1 MIALIQRASHAHVSI
16 CDNINGE
23 IGKGLVVL
31 LGVEKDDDEAKAKRL
46 AQRVATYRVFE
57 DEQGKMNLDVGQ
69 VGGDLLVISQF
80 TLAADTKRGKRPS
93 FSGSAEPAL
102 GEKLYEYFCLQLREL
117 GFKVPTGV
125 FGADMQVTLTNDGPV
140 TFTLTT

>member
-1 MIALIQRASHAHVSI
+1 MIALVQRVSHAHVSI
-16 CDNINGE
+16 DGNINGK
-23 IGKGLVVL
+23 IDKGLMVL
-31 LGVEKDDDEAKAKRL
+31 LGVEKGDDQVKAKRL
-46 AQRVATYRVFE
+46 AQKVATYRMFE
-57 DEQGKMNLDVGQ
+57 DEQGKMNLDVAQ

-93 FSGSAEPAL
+93 FSGSADPRL
-102 GEKLYEYFCLQLREL
+102 GEELYEYFCLQLREL
-117 GFKVPTGV
+117 GFKAPTGV

>member
-1 MIALIQRASHAHVSI
+1 MIALVQRVSHAHVSI
-16 CDNINGE
+16 DGNINGQ
-23 IGKGLVVL
+23 IDKGLMVL
-31 LGVEKDDDEAKAKRL
+31 LGVEKGDDQAKAKRL
-46 AQRVATYRVFE
+46 AQKVATYRMFE

-93 FSGSAEPAL
+93 FSGSAEPGL
-102 GEKLYEYFCLQLREL
+102 GEELYDYFCLQLRES
-117 GFKVPTGV
+117 GFKVPTGI

-140 TFTLTT
+140 TFTLTS

>member
-1 MIALIQRASHAHVSI
+1 MIALVQRVSHAHVSI
-16 CDNINGE
+16 DGNINGQ
-23 IGKGLVVL
+23 IDQGLVVL
-31 LGVEKDDDEAKAKRL
+31 LGVEKADDQTKAKRL
-46 AQRVATYRVFE
+46 AQKVATYRMFE
-57 DEQGKMNLDVGQ
+57 DQQGKMNLDVGQ

-102 GEKLYEYFCLQLREL
+102 GEELYEYFCLQLREL
-117 GFKVPTGV
+117 GFTVPTGV

>member
-1 MIALIQRASHAHVSI
+1 MIALVQRVSHAHVSI
-16 CDNINGE
+16 DGKINGQ
-23 IGKGLVVL
+23 IDKGLMVL
-31 LGVEKDDDEAKAKRL
+31 LGVEKGDDAAKAKRL
-46 AQRVATYRVFE
+46 AQKVATYRMFE

-69 VGGDLLVISQF
+69 VAGDLLVISQF

-93 FSGSAEPAL
+93 FSGSAEPGL
-102 GEKLYEYFCLQLREL
+102 GEELYEYFCLQLREL

-140 TFTLTT
+140 TFTLTS